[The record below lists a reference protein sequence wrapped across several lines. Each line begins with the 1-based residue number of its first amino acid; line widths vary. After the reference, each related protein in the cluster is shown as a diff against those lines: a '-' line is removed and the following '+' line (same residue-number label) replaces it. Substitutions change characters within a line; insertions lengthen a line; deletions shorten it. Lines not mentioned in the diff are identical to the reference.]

1 MKVITER
8 EKEREKGRRERG
20 RERGEKERE
29 NKVMMNVSLKFKSA
43 NIVYFRLVLC
53 IELYLKQCDH
63 LTDWPFPECFSTAI
77 FKVL

>member
-8 EKEREKGRRERG
+8 ERERE
-20 RERGEKERE
+20 GEERE
-29 NKVMMNVSLKFKSA
+29 EREIERESKVMMNVSLKFKSA
-43 NIVYFRLVLC
+43 NTVYFRLVLC

>member
-1 MKVITER
+1 MVIVVGVVMGRGHFSHREGSLKVITER

-53 IELYLKQCDH
+53 IDL
-63 LTDWPFPECFSTAI
+63 
-77 FKVL
+77 